1 MATPGPSL
9 LRRAVPFTWRVAY
22 HRWQRHRHWKSH
34 PQAWATA
41 KAADPAVFPV
51 LISERASPY
60 IREGAGT
67 RPEDAAAKKHN
78 LTLACAGM
86 SGLVIQPGE
95 VFSFCRIVGPTT
107 IARGYR
113 PGLEMHDR
121 QMTRSPGGGL
131 CQLANL
137 LFGLAVDADTAI
149 LERHRHS
156 FDLYPD
162 TDRTV
167 PFGFGATVFYN
178 HVDFQFRNR
187 LDQPILLEVE
197 PGESSLTGRLR
208 CKRPTGWTIRVVETD
223 HRFFREIGRVWRE
236 NRLWREKENPD
247 GTRHSR
253 EFLLANK
260 ALVLYP
266 ADHLVEEEI

>member
-1 MATPGPSL
+1 MAIPGPSL
-9 LRRAVPFTWRVAY
+9 LRRALPFSWRVAY
-22 HRWQRHRHWKSH
+22 HRWQRHRQWKAH
-34 PQAWATA
+34 PQPWAATRG
-41 KAADPAVFPV
+41 DPATFPHV
-51 LISERASPY
+51 LSERSSPY

-67 RPEDAAAKKHN
+67 KPEDAAAKKHN
-78 LTLACAGM
+78 LSLACAGM
-86 SGLVIQPGE
+86 DGLVIQPGE

-107 IARGYR
+107 LARGFL

-137 LFGLAVDADTAI
+137 LFGLAIDTDAAI

-187 LDQPILLEVE
+187 LDQPMLLEFDL
-197 PGESSLTGRLR
+197 GATRLTGRLR
-208 CKRPTGWTIRVVETD
+208 GLHPTGWTILVVETN
-223 HRFFREIGRVWRE
+223 HRFFRQDGKIWRE
-236 NRLWREKENPD
+236 NRLWREKENSN

-266 ADHLVEEEI
+266 ADHLVEEET

>member
-1 MATPGPSL
+1 MTIPGPSL
-9 LRRAVPFTWRVAY
+9 LRRVVPFSWRVAY
-22 HRWQRHRHWKSH
+22 HRWHRHRQWQCH
-34 PQAWATA
+34 PQPWAES
-41 KAADPAVFPV
+41 KGNPSDFPHV
-51 LISERASPY
+51 LSERSSPY

-67 RPEDAAAKKHN
+67 RPEDAVAKKHN
-78 LTLACAGM
+78 LSLACA
-86 SGLVIQPGE
+86 SLHGLIVRPGE
-95 VFSFCRIVGPTT
+95 VFSFCRLVGPTT
-107 IARGYR
+107 LARGFR

-121 QMTRSPGGGL
+121 RMTRSPGGGL

-137 LFGLAVDADTAI
+137 LFGLAIDADAAI

-178 HVDFQFRNR
+178 HVDFQFCNR
-187 LDQPILLEVE
+187 LDQDLMLEFAL
-197 PGESSLTGRLR
+197 GEAALTGRLR
-208 CKRPTGWTIRVVETD
+208 CLHTTDWVIRVAETD
-223 HRFFREIGRVWRE
+223 HRFYRAHGKIWRE
-236 NRLWREKENPD
+236 NRLWREKESPD

-266 ADHLVEEEI
+266 ADHLVSDET